1 MSRPFSGGR
10 RPRPGYEADRRR
22 RREFVRTQLR
32 QHGEREGAGWRAQ
45 CQVCGHV
52 RVLPISRWWADHV
65 TPVALGGSED
75 GPLRLSCAECQ
86 IKQGSKVA
94 NAVNPKAVPRRRPK
108 EDHPG
113 FIR

>member
-1 MSRPFSGGR
+1 M
-10 RPRPGYEADRRR
+10 
-22 RREFVRTQLR
+22 
-32 QHGEREGAGWRAQ
+32 
-45 CQVCGHV
+45 
-52 RVLPISRWWADHV
+52 